1 VRAGVPACVR
11 ACVRAGGRACM
22 CNLPWATATSASAFL
37 RSDVWASCSQAARA
51 LLFHART
58 HTPSHLQ
65 THILCSQ
72 AARALLFHARTH
84 TPSHLQT
91 HILCSQAARA
101 LLFHCTHAHPHTY
114 KHTHYVLKLHVR
126 CCFIARTHT
135 PSHLQTHILCSQA
148 ARALLFH
155 CTHAHTLT
163 PTNTHIMFSSC
174 SCVAVSLHA
183 RTHPRTYKH
192 THACMH
198 DVRRLF
204 FSIASDAP
212 SLFMHAFC
220 CADEWP

>member
-1 VRAGVPACVR
+1 MRAGVPACVR

-51 LLFHART
+51 LLFH
-58 HTPSHLQ
+58 
-65 THILCSQ
+65 
-72 AARALLFHARTH
+72 
-84 TPSHLQT
+84 
-91 HILCSQAARA
+91 
-101 LLFHCTHAHPHTY
+101 
-114 KHTHYVLKLHVR
+114 
-126 CCFIARTHT
+126 ARTHT